1 MEIINTSCSKIIIQN
16 DGLVYV
22 EYLKAAKMTLV
33 EQEENLEQL
42 LLRKK
47 ELSGLFIIN
56 FSNILSFTPKAR
68 KFVLDSRVN
77 EITRATA
84 VLIGSPLSKL
94 LANIL
99 IKKTNTLFPLQAFTD
114 RTKAELWLKS
124 I

>member
-99 IKKTNTLFPLQAFTD
+99 IKKIPA
-114 RTKAELWLKS
+114 
-124 I
+124 